1 MISVGI
7 DVSKGK
13 STVCLLKPYG
23 EIICKPFEVQYTE
36 KDLEELANLHPS
48 LTSYLIPRTYLFSHT
63 QYPPPVLPKEHTD
76 HEPGYEPGSSLCYNN
91 NVL

>member
-1 MISVGI
+1 MGFASLA
-7 DVSKGK
+7 VSTIMG
-13 STVCLLKPYG
+13 TVYFYK
-23 EIICKPFEVQYTE
+23 
-36 KDLEELANLHPS
+36 NLPHPS